1 VQNEHH
7 AGIEREMTENRAR
20 TVADRRALDS
30 LKAVAFDLIPEP
42 AMVVDRDGAL
52 VAVNEAAEAL
62 FGQGLALL
70 ARGRFK
76 AALPPDSALVSLIN
90 RAHSEEGAVRERG
103 IEIALFGHPT
113 FEADGAAAPLG
124 DGVVLLTLH
133 VRSGALGVDRGG
145 DIAGLRSVVGL
156 GRMLAHEIKNPL
168 AGIRGAA
175 QLLKSG
181 AKVNDVPLAQ
191 LIMDETDRVRRL
203 VDRMEAFSDDAP
215 PERASV
221 NIHQVLDRVRALAA
235 NGVAEGLALKE
246 SFDPSLPPV
255 WGEEDQL
262 IQIFLNLVKNAA
274 EAAHSRR
281 DGRGEVLITTAYRHG
296 VRVRSGDGKPIQ
308 GAPLEV
314 RIHDNGPGVPPHL
327 RDHLFEPF
335 VSSKANGVGLGLALV
350 AKLVAGH
357 GGLIDFESEPGRT
370 VFRVLLPAV
379 PASSPFLVS

>member
-1 VQNEHH
+1 
-7 AGIEREMTENRAR
+7 MTESRAR
-20 TVADRRALDS
+20 SGADGRALDS

-42 AMVVDRDGAL
+42 AMVVDREGAL

-76 AALPPDSALVSLIN
+76 AALPPDSALVSLIT
-90 RAHSEEGAVRERG
+90 RAHVEEGAVRERG

-124 DGVVLLTLH
+124 DGAVLLTLH
-133 VRSGALGVDRGG
+133 VKSGALGVDRA
-145 DIAGLRSVVGL
+145 DVAGLRSVVGL

-181 AKVNDVPLAQ
+181 AKANDVPLAQ

-235 NGVAEGLALKE
+235 NGVAEGLILRE
-246 SFDPSLPPV
+246 SFDPSLPSV

-274 EAAHSRR
+274 EAAHGRR

-296 VRVRSGDGKPIQ
+296 VRVRAGDGKPAQ

-314 RIHDNGPGVPPHL
+314 RVQDNGPGVPPHL

-370 VFRVLLPAV
+370 TFRVLLPAV
-379 PASSPFLVS
+379 PASRAFFGE

>member
-1 VQNEHH
+1 
-7 AGIEREMTENRAR
+7 MTETRAR
-20 TVADRRALDS
+20 SLNDRRSLES
-30 LKAVAFDLIPEP
+30 LKAIAFDLIPEP
-42 AMVVDRDGAL
+42 AMVVDQEGAL
-52 VAVNEAAEAL
+52 VAVNEAAETL

-90 RAHSEEGAVRERG
+90 RALTEDAAVRERG
-103 IEIALFGHPT
+103 IEIALFGHPP

-124 DGVVLLTLH
+124 DGAVLLSLH
-133 VRSGALGVDRGG
+133 VRSGALGVDRAS
-145 DIAGLRSVVGL
+145 DLVGLRSVTGL

-175 QLLKSG
+175 QLLKGG
-181 AKVNDVPLAQ
+181 AKAEDAPLAQ

-203 VDRMEAFSDDAP
+203 VDRMEAFSEDAA
-215 PERASV
+215 PERTPI
-221 NIHQVLDRVRALAA
+221 NIHRVLDRVRALAV
-235 NGVAEGLALKE
+235 NGVAEGLSLRE
-246 SFDPSLPPV
+246 NFDPSLPPV

-274 EAAHSRR
+274 EAAHARR
-281 DGRGEVLITTAYRHG
+281 DGRGEVTMSTAYRHG
-296 VRVRSGDGKPIQ
+296 VRVRSADGSSAQ

-314 RIHDNGPGVPPHL
+314 RIQDNGPGVPPQL
-327 RDHLFEPF
+327 REHLFEPF
-335 VSSKANGVGLGLALV
+335 VSGRVGGVGLGLALV

-370 VFRVLLPAV
+370 VFRVLLPAA
-379 PASSPFLVS
+379 PATSAFMVSR